1 MNKRTDGTAV
11 FPRVN
16 TACYI
21 FFMFSVIAATIA
33 VTELLWHY
41 LNFAQH
47 NLVLIYVL
55 SVFLISCI
63 TPGYIYGCTAAVISA
78 LACDFLI
85 VTPRLGFS
93 FTVGSPVTLVTLLT
107 ITLITSTL
115 VSRFRSLRKLAVSR
129 QRHFEF
135 LYEINR
141 ELLSARSV
149 DAIVRLI
156 NTSLHAHVER
166 PVIFYT
172 ADPAGSADTCCR
184 MIPENDQTKRLF
196 LCPSEILKLHE
207 IFSGDDSRRNQAIAA
222 AGEPVYYVPLLSN
235 ANVIGVIGIYGSGNT
250 LKQDELYY
258 VNTLAGQVALALELQ
273 LLSERQEKLMLDTE
287 KEKVRSTLLRSISH
301 DFRTP
306 VTTIRGSSEVML
318 EHPDMPQEARDKLLH
333 DIIEYAD
340 WLIRM
345 VENILMITRIS
356 DKSLQ
361 LDKQQEAVE
370 EIVAAALA
378 LVRKRYPDSLIAVQ
392 VPDELLF
399 IPMDATLIAQVL
411 VNLVENA
418 IKHSASSSPITIR
431 LYEDEKTV
439 VFEVSDSGT
448 GIDPERFE
456 HLFTSFVPDKQKTDI
471 SKGSGIGLSICKTI
485 INAHGG
491 IISGQNR
498 ESGGAVFT
506 FALPKENTE
515 HGL

>member
-1 MNKRTDGTAV
+1 MNKRTDAATV
-11 FPRVN
+11 SLRVK

-21 FFMFSVIAATIA
+21 LFMFGAIAATIMI
-33 VTELLWHY
+33 TELLRHY
-41 LNFAQH
+41 LNFALH

-55 SVFLISCI
+55 SVFLISCL
-63 TPGYIYGCTAAVISA
+63 TPGYLYGCAAAIISA

-93 FTVGSPVTLVTLLT
+93 FTVGSPVTLATLLT

-115 VSRFRSLRKLAVSR
+115 VSRLRTQQTLAVTS

-141 ELLSARSV
+141 ELLSARSI
-149 DAIVRLI
+149 DAIVRLV
-156 NTSLHAHVER
+156 NRSLHEHVER

-172 ADPAGSADTCCR
+172 ADPAGTADTCCR
-184 MIPENDQTKRLF
+184 MIPENEEARRLF
-196 LCPSEILKLHE
+196 LCSSEFLKLHK
-207 IFSGDDSRRNQAIAA
+207 IFSGDDNGSNLTNAA
-222 AGEPVYYVPLLSN
+222 CEPVYYVPLLSN
-235 ANVIGVIGIYGSGNT
+235 ANVTGVIGIYCGGDP
-250 LKQDELYY
+250 LRQDNLYY

-273 LLSERQEKLMLDTE
+273 ILSDRQEKLMLDAE
-287 KEKVRSTLLRSISH
+287 KEKVRSTLLRSLSH

-318 EHPDMPQEARDKLLH
+318 EYPDMPRETRRKLLR

-361 LDKQQEAVE
+361 LNKQAEAAE
-370 EIVAAALA
+370 EIVAAAITI
-378 LVRKRYPDSLIAVQ
+378 VRKRYPDSPIVVRA
-392 VPDELLF
+392 PDDLLF

-418 IKHSASSSPITIR
+418 IKHSASMSPITIR
-431 LYEDEKTV
+431 LYDEDETV
-439 VFEVSDSGT
+439 VFEVSDSGI
-448 GIDPERFE
+448 GIAPERFD
-456 HLFTSFVPDKQKTDI
+456 HLFTPFTPDKLNADI
-471 SKGSGIGLSICKTI
+471 SKGAGIGLSICQTI
-485 INAHGG
+485 VNAHGG
-491 IISGQNR
+491 SISGKNR
-498 ESGGAVFT
+498 KEGGAVFT

-515 HGL
+515 YEI